1 MSLPIRASGWLGFAV
16 TSNPGFAET
25 SQLLKDWLALTGW
38 TGAWLA
44 IGAACGGTADGAMTV
59 AACEAGAFVAPL
71 LVVELFVHHHAP
83 AAAIASVVAVAAN
96 MELEVFFAEG
106 EATDAGLATFD
117 GYVVGS
123 DGLAEMLRA
132 G

>member
-1 MSLPIRASGWLGFAV
+1 MA
-16 TSNPGFAET
+16 TS
-25 SQLLKDWLALTGW
+25 
-38 TGAWLA
+38 
-44 IGAACGGTADGAMTV
+44 AACGGAADGAMTL
-59 AACEAGAFVAPL
+59 AAWDAGAFFAPL
-71 LVVELFVHHHAP
+71 LDVELLVHHHAP

-123 DGLAEMLRA
+123 EGLAEMLRA